1 MLTLRHDKK
10 QPCVDFPSEIKKKG
24 TSKKE
29 TSIHIGE
36 YHASKVPTIIYTLL
50 GSCVAVCLYDR
61 KKKIGGMNHILL
73 PGSASMS
80 TFNDCARY
88 GINAMELLISRIIR
102 LGGEKKNLTSKIF
115 GGANL
120 LPSIPYERCVGKK
133 NVLFVLNFLAQSS
146 IPVLSQDV
154 GGNDSRKI
162 FFHTDTGDVFLRRS
176 LSIHYQNI
184 LDQEKKALK
193 SVQKNKYKPDNEI
206 IFC

>member
-1 MLTLRHDKK
+1 MAAKLNPKNS
-10 QPCVDFPSEIKKKG
+10 CIDFPNEIKKNG
-24 TSKKE
+24 MNKKQV
-29 TSIHIGE
+29 SIHIGE
-36 YHASKVPTIIYTLL
+36 YYASKVPTIIYTLL

-73 PGSASMS
+73 PGNASMDK
-80 TFNDCARY
+80 FNDCARY
-88 GINAMELLISRIIR
+88 GINAMELLIDKILK
-102 LGGEKKNLTSKIF
+102 LGGEKKNLASKVF

-133 NVLFVLNFLAQSS
+133 NVFFVLNFLTKAS
-146 IPVLSQDV
+146 IPILSQDV

-184 LDQEKKALK
+184 LDQENKALK
-193 SVQKNKYKPDNEI
+193 KIQRKKNSPNDI
-206 IFC
+206 LIF

>member
-1 MLTLRHDKK
+1 MVSKQDTKK
-10 QPCVDFPSEIKKKG
+10 QAIKLPYEIQAKG
-24 TSKKE
+24 ISKKQA
-29 TSIHIGE
+29 SIHIGE
-36 YHASKVPTIIYTLL
+36 YHASDVPTIIYTLL

-61 KKKIGGMNHILL
+61 KKRIGGMNHILL
-73 PGSASMS
+73 PGNASMDK
-80 TFNDCARY
+80 FNDCARY
-88 GINAMELLISRIIR
+88 GINAMKFLMDKMIK
-102 LGGEKKNLTSKIF
+102 LGGEKKNFASKVF

-133 NVLFVLNFLAQSS
+133 NVFFVLNFLAKES

-184 LDQEKKALK
+184 VDQENKALK
-193 SVQKNKYKPDNEI
+193 KIHQRNNKPNDI
-206 IFC
+206 LFF

>member
-1 MLTLRHDKK
+1 MASKHDTNKK
-10 QPCVDFPSEIKKKG
+10 VFDFPLEIKKTG
-24 TSKKE
+24 TPKKE

-61 KKKIGGMNHILL
+61 KKRIGGMNHILL
-73 PGSASMS
+73 PGNASMDKY
-80 TFNDCARY
+80 NDCARY
-88 GINAMELLISRIIR
+88 GINAMELLIAKMVK
-102 LGGEKKNLTSKIF
+102 LGGEKRHFASKVF

-133 NVLFVLNFLAQSS
+133 NVFFVLNFLTKAS

-184 LDQEKKALK
+184 LDQEKMALK
-193 SVQKNKYKPDNEI
+193 KIKPQKNKSNDI
-206 IFC
+206 LFF

>member
-1 MLTLRHDKK
+1 MPVKHDTRKA
-10 QPCVDFPSEIKKKG
+10 CIDFPNAIKKKG
-24 TSKKE
+24 PDKKE

-36 YHASKVPTIIYTLL
+36 YHASEDPTIIYTLL

-61 KKKIGGMNHILL
+61 KKRIGGMNHILL
-73 PGSASMS
+73 PGNASINAF
-80 TFNDCARY
+80 TDCARY
-88 GINAMELLISRIIR
+88 GINAMELLIKKIIN
-102 LGGEKKNLTSKIF
+102 LGGAKNHLTAKVF

-133 NVLFVLNFLAQSS
+133 NVFFVLNYLSNAS

-184 LDQEKKALK
+184 IDQEKKALK
-193 SVQKNKYKPDNEI
+193 NIQKQNNKSNDI
-206 IFC
+206 LFF

>member
-1 MLTLRHDKK
+1 MASKRDTKK
-10 QPCVDFPSEIKKKG
+10 TCIDFPNEIKKTGK
-24 TSKKE
+24 SKKE

-36 YHASKVPTIIYTLL
+36 YYATNVPTIIYTLL

-61 KKKIGGMNHILL
+61 KKRIGGMNHILL
-73 PGSASMS
+73 PGNASMDS
-80 TFNDCARY
+80 FNDCARY
-88 GINAMELLISRIIR
+88 GRNAMELLIARIIN
-102 LGGEKKNLTSKIF
+102 LGGKKEFLTSKVF

-133 NVLFVLNFLAQSS
+133 NVFFVLNFLADAS

-162 FFHTDTGDVFLRRS
+162 FFHTDTGDVYLRRS

-184 LDQEKKALK
+184 IDQENKALK
-193 SVQKNKYKPDNEI
+193 NIQKKKIKPNDI
-206 IFC
+206 LFF

>member
-1 MLTLRHDKK
+1 MFLKPNKK
-10 QPCVDFPSEIKKKG
+10 KAYIDFPDAIKKKG
-24 TSKKE
+24 PDKKE

-36 YHASKVPTIIYTLL
+36 YYASKVPTIIYTLL

-61 KKKIGGMNHILL
+61 KKRIGGMNHILL
-73 PGSASMS
+73 PGNASNDS
-80 TFNDCARY
+80 FKDCARY
-88 GINAMELLISRIIR
+88 GINAMELLIDKIVR
-102 LGGEKKNLTSKIF
+102 LGGAKKNLTSKVF

-133 NVLFVLNFLAQSS
+133 NVFFVLNFLSQAS

-193 SVQKNKYKPDNEI
+193 NIQKQKTIKPNDI
-206 IFC
+206 LFY